1 MTSQRSDGVHS
12 SPNLDDP
19 NAFSACFRQYYT
31 ALCYFAQRML
41 GDPLDAEDVVEELF
55 VRLWNRQQHF
65 TDEGHLKAFLYRS
78 TKNACLDFIKKTERS
93 GARNS
98 FYASEVYENEEG
110 YLNEIIRAEVIRE
123 LYQAIEDLPAQCNKV
138 IKMSYVEGKSN
149 QEIADE
155 LSLSLQTV
163 KNHKARGLAIL
174 KSNLPTDKF
183 RLLLLIPYLP
193 LFDHVCKH

>member
-1 MTSQRSDGVHS
+1 M
-12 SPNLDDP
+12 
-19 NAFSACFRQYYT
+19 
-31 ALCYFAQRML
+31 
-41 GDPLDAEDVVEELF
+41 DAEDVVEELF